1 MSQHISKKKQ
11 LLLALL
17 YQKQIILAFNLPLY
31 AEYLQY
37 TEKITIGSS
46 YLDRALRELMH
57 DGYVEK
63 IKIGYNA
70 VQKTKSFERNTGR
83 KTKNVYRLTR
93 IGRNYV
99 KEYLLDL
106 TNENT
111 ELSTNEVTKH
121 DEVDIESMVSGEEL
135 REEIGEAGRGTSLLR
150 YDTVTDE
157 RTIRVLKTEI
167 FGTVAAHRE
176 IGTIFYKNE
185 EFRKGIKHKGTF
197 SSKMAGMFLI
207 ENLFGEK
214 ECIPIYNTGGYITL
228 QKTKTES
235 RMREELRKKYG
246 YEVQE
251 EIVLGD
257 SQNILYESIRA
268 ILKREYMQRKFDQY
282 ENVSPLLIETSPNVK
297 KYFHEN
303 GEVGIEQMKIYR
315 IPLENR
321 REYFREKLK
330 EQNKFEELFKEA
342 NVAASAND
350 YLFDAISETAY
361 VYVGYELEIERV
373 KNLYARMKGT
383 AMNIYDKGL
392 IIICS
397 KSQEKIYIKLFKDTK
412 AREMQFLKIL
422 TTEGIP

>member
-1 MSQHISKKKQ
+1 MSQQISKKKQ
-11 LLLALL
+11 AILTTL
-17 YQKQIILAFNLPLY
+17 YRKQIILTFNLPLY
-31 AEYLQY
+31 AEYLRY
-37 TEKITIGSS
+37 TEGIAIGSS

-63 IKIGYNA
+63 IKVGYNA
-70 VQKTKSFERNTGR
+70 AQKTKSFERDTGR

-99 KEYLLDL
+99 EEYLLSL
-106 TNENT
+106 KKENT
-111 ELSTNEVTKH
+111 EPSTNEVMKSG
-121 DEVDIESMVSGEEL
+121 EANIESFVGDEEL
-135 REEIGEAGRGTSLLR
+135 CEELGETGRGTSLLR
-150 YDTVTDE
+150 YDAVTDE
-157 RTIRVLKTEI
+157 RTVRVLKTEI
-167 FGTVAAHRE
+167 FGTVVAHRG
-176 IGTIFYKNE
+176 IGITFYKNE

-197 SSKMAGMFLI
+197 SSKMAGLFLI

-214 ECIPIYNTGGYITL
+214 KCIPIYNTGGYITL
-228 QKTKTES
+228 QRVKTET

-246 YEVQE
+246 YKVQE

-282 ENVSPLLIETSPNVK
+282 ENASPLLIETAPNVK

-303 GEVGIEQMKIYR
+303 SEAGIEQMKIYS

-330 EQNKFEELFKEA
+330 EQDRFESLFTETS
-342 NVAASAND
+342 VAASAND
-350 YLFDAISETAY
+350 YLFDAITETAY
-361 VYVGYELEIERV
+361 VYVGYELEIERM
-373 KNLYARMKGT
+373 KNLYARMEAT

-397 KSQEKIYIKLFKDTK
+397 KAQEGIYAKLFKDTK
-412 AREMQFLKIL
+412 SREMQFLKIL
-422 TTEGIP
+422 TTEWIP